1 MSANSQNSTS
11 NPFPNCANSRGFKM
25 ALLNIASLPKH
36 VEELRISKL
45 FSNLDLFALNETR
58 LDNTISDGLVNISGY
73 DIVRK
78 DRSRRGGGVC
88 IYLRTSINYKIRND
102 LVPEGI
108 EAVCLEICK
117 PNSKSFI
124 VASVY
129 RPPDST
135 SEFFVDFEKM
145 IKSIDDE
152 NKELHILGDL
162 NCNLLKVIPQ

>member
-88 IYLRTSINYKIRND
+88 IYLRTSINYKFEMIWFLR
-102 LVPEGI
+102 VS
-108 EAVCLEICK
+108 K
-117 PNSKSFI
+117 PSVWRFANQI
-124 VASVY
+124 VKVLLLHL
-129 RPPDST
+129 
-135 SEFFVDFEKM
+135 
-145 IKSIDDE
+145 SIAHQIP
-152 NKELHILGDL
+152 LLSSLLIL
-162 NCNLLKVIPQ
+162 KR

>member
-1 MSANSQNSTS
+1 
-11 NPFPNCANSRGFKM
+11 M

-102 LVPEGI
+102 LVPERLR
-108 EAVCLEICK
+108 V
-117 PNSKSFI
+117 SKRSVWRFANQIVKVLLLHLFI
-124 VASVY
+124 AHQIPLLS
-129 RPPDST
+129 S
-135 SEFFVDFEKM
+135 
-145 IKSIDDE
+145 
-152 NKELHILGDL
+152 LLIL
-162 NCNLLKVIPQ
+162 KR

>member
-1 MSANSQNSTS
+1 MSANSQKSTS

-88 IYLRTSINYKIRND
+88 IYLRTSINYKIRNVWF
-102 LVPEGI
+102 LRV
-108 EAVCLEICK
+108 
-117 PNSKSFI
+117 SKRSVWRFANQIVKVLLLHLFI
-124 VASVY
+124 AHQIPLLS
-129 RPPDST
+129 S
-135 SEFFVDFEKM
+135 
-145 IKSIDDE
+145 
-152 NKELHILGDL
+152 LLIL
-162 NCNLLKVIPQ
+162 KR